1 MSTQNIKKSP
11 KYDTSMSVVIAQL
24 EDIMKN
30 NPNTNITYEMISEMI
45 KNKPKNQEKKLT
57 KEELEKQDALFH
69 DFCDF

>member
-24 EDIMKN
+24 NNIVKN
-30 NPNTNITYEMISEMI
+30 EPNKNITYEMISEMI
-45 KNKPKNQEKKLT
+45 KNKPKNQEKKIS
-57 KEELEKQDALFH
+57 KEELEKQDELFR

>member
-1 MSTQNIKKSP
+1 MSTQIVNKSP
-11 KYDTSMSVVIAQL
+11 KYDTSMSVVLSQI
-24 EDIMKN
+24 EDLMKN

-57 KEELEKQDALFH
+57 KEESEKQDQLFR

>member
-1 MSTQNIKKSP
+1 MSNKNVNKSP
-11 KYDTSMSVVIAQL
+11 KYDTSMSVVMSQI